1 MTAAMLTVTGNVA
14 TDIIRE
20 IKRETL
26 EPWVHFRIACGDRR
40 YDPRAGTWID
50 GEPSFY
56 TVVCWQSQLARNVD
70 SSLKRGDPVVV
81 HGKVR
86 VREWRDER
94 NVQRFAA
101 EITANSIG
109 HDLFR
114 GTSSFE
120 KTTRSAQSTPDS
132 DELKEKLAPYAH
144 GDVNGVDKATGE
156 IPPGERTSD
165 ANWPPSV
172 AGTGP
177 AGVNFVEPGAAASD
191 SSDPDDERDEKDGDE
206 SGDLVGVGVAA

>member
-40 YDPRAGTWID
+40 YDPRAGAWID

-70 SSLKRGDPVVV
+70 SSLKKGDPVVV

-86 VREWRDER
+86 IREWRDER

-120 KTTRSAQSTPDS
+120 KTIRSAQSTPDS
-132 DELKEKLAPYAH
+132 DELKEKLAPYAS
-144 GDVNGVDKATGE
+144 GDGTVDQATGE
-156 IPPGERTSD
+156 IPSAGERAGD

-172 AGTGP
+172 AGASSTG
-177 AGVNFVEPGAAASD
+177 VDFVEPGSTAPG
-191 SSDPDDERDEKDGDE
+191 SSDPDDEQDEKDGDE
-206 SGDLVGVGVAA
+206 SGDLVGVGTAA